1 MKKQIMFIVLA
12 LAVMPLSF
20 AFAQEATEAP
30 STENVEFQT
39 TLEDLTANSADFYGQ
54 QVTIEGTIENLL
66 NVRTFVLGEAVAVD
80 NDQVLV
86 INNTGEEFDFRVMD
100 GQMARL
106 TGTVYP
112 SINEG
117 GMGQL
122 MSGTTDMSVSTVEPG
137 MMATEEMMTPDMA
150 MTEEM
155 AATAMPTMEPG
166 MTDVD
171 ESGRIDFST
180 MLLPEEY
187 NVYTIIVL
195 DSLDSLTF
203 IEQQ

>member
-1 MKKQIMFIVLA
+1 MKKQILFILLA
-12 LAVMPLSF
+12 LTVMPLSF
-20 AFAQEATEAP
+20 AFSQEATESP

-39 TLEDLTANSADFYGQ
+39 TLEDLTANSADYYGQ

-86 INNTGEEFDFRVMD
+86 INNTGDEFDFRVMD
-100 GQMARL
+100 GQLARL

-112 SINEG
+112 SIDEG

-122 MSGTTDMSVSTVEPG
+122 MSGNTDMSVSTVEPG
-137 MMATEEMMTPDMA
+137 MMATEEMMT
-150 MTEEM
+150 EEL
-155 AATAMPTMEPG
+155 APTALPTMEPG
-166 MTDVD
+166 MTDID
-171 ESGRIDFST
+171 QSGRIDFST

-195 DSLDSLTF
+195 DSLDTLTF